1 MEVAVKMVFCE
12 AEEHAKILSLRE
24 REREKLG
31 ICTSGQLEHQ
41 LIICSDVGE
50 YMFSPDDIIFIV

>member
-1 MEVAVKMVFCE
+1 MVMEVAVKMVFCE

-24 REREKLG
+24 RERE
-31 ICTSGQLEHQ
+31 TSGQLEHQ